1 MALQIPFEISVQ
13 ELKEWQDEKKDF
25 LLIGVREPAE
35 YEKANMGAR
44 LIPLATLPQ
53 HFAELDPEQ
62 DIVVH
67 CKLGGRSGMAVEFLR
82 RNGFPKARNLRG
94 GIIAWSQQIDPS
106 VPQY

>member
-13 ELKEWQDEKKDF
+13 ELKAWRDSGKDF
-25 LLIGVREPAE
+25 KLLDVREPSE
-35 YEKANMGAR
+35 YQRSNIGGTLMPLNTLAVR
-44 LIPLATLPQ
+44 LQ
-53 HFAELDPEQ
+53 DLDPEQ

-94 GIIAWSQQIDPS
+94 GIIAWSKEIDPS